1 MARRDIV
8 QTLSHMRPSDEEV
21 SCVSKMVGLSLLLL
35 LLLILL
41 RFHEIR
47 ALLTEVRLVKNEYI
61 YIGSCPSLYSMQA
74 TEEPKAQDLDTLID
88 TIQMHLKDHSCKD
101 NLRETFQIYDKEES
115 GFVDKEVFFKVCD
128 TLNIPVDDSL
138 IKEVS
143 MNGWFG
149 LTAQTKHWSF
159 LLRGYKN
166 QISHSV
172 LRTGFSTPQHQL
184 PFQIVAAGCL
194 LSWGWE
200 QIAEKL
206 LVQRVS
212 DGG

>member
-8 QTLSHMRPSDEEV
+8 QTLSYMRPSDEEV

-159 LLRGYKN
+159 LPKELQESDLLFCPEDR
-166 QISHSV
+166 IFHTAASTS
-172 LRTGFSTPQHQL
+172 FSN
-184 PFQIVAAGCL
+184 CCC
-194 LSWGWE
+194 
-200 QIAEKL
+200 
-206 LVQRVS
+206 RVS
-212 DGG
+212 LKLGLGTDSREVARPAC